1 MIAIQMKW
9 YNGSLVK
16 DKLGMM
22 PKPMVEQWQSI
33 LQPYPHDHIHS
44 EEHYYMSDKQA
55 MNFCDLKTRHYK
67 PRNFTNKFVGYV
79 QHFVAFCSL
88 SVHFVVY
95 VRHL

>member
-1 MIAIQMKW
+1 MIQWLSCEGQVGHDAKA
-9 YNGSLVK
+9 NGEAMARCQVNSIF
-16 DKLGMM
+16 
-22 PKPMVEQWQSI
+22 QS
-33 LQPYPHDHIHS
+33 YPHDHIHS

-79 QHFVAFCSL
+79 RYFVVFCSL
-88 SVHFVVY
+88 SVNFVVY